1 MTPARAGA
9 PLSLSASSAAAAPPA
24 RAPGAFSS
32 LAAVERAVISCER
45 CQRLRRYCEQVA
57 REKKRAFAGQTYW
70 GKPVPG
76 FGDARARLLV
86 IGLAPAAH
94 GGNRTGRVFTGD
106 SSGSWLY
113 EALHR
118 FGFSNQ
124 PDSVGRGDALAL
136 SGCYV
141 TAAARCAP
149 PANRPAPE
157 EVLRC
162 QPFLAA
168 EIGLL
173 GEVRVI
179 VTLGHIA
186 HRAWLGASGLWDRMA
201 PGERPRFAH
210 GAEIG
215 LEGGAILLCS
225 YHPSRQNTNTGRL
238 TRPMWHAVF
247 RRARELVDARK
258 G

>member
-1 MTPARAGA
+1 VRAAESRTQRRASTGTPSGVFA
-9 PLSLSASSAAAAPPA
+9 
-24 RAPGAFSS
+24 S
-32 LAAVERAVISCER
+32 LAAVERAVISCGR
-45 CQRLRRYCEQVA
+45 CPRLRDYCERIA
-57 REKKRAFAGQTYW
+57 RERKRAFADQTYW

-76 FGDARARLLV
+76 FGDPHARLLV

-94 GGNRTGRVFTGD
+94 GGNRTGRIFTGD

-136 SGCYV
+136 TGCYV
-141 TAAARCAP
+141 TASARCAP
-149 PANRPAPE
+149 PANRPTPRE
-157 EVLRC
+157 LSRC
-162 QPFLAA
+162 QPYLEA
-168 EIGLL
+168 EIALL
-173 GEVRVI
+173 GEVRV
-179 VTLGHIA
+179 VLTLGHIA
-186 HRAWLGASGLWDRMA
+186 HRAWLRASGLWERMK

-210 GAEIG
+210 GAEAALPDG
-215 LEGGAILLCS
+215 SKLLCS

-247 RRARELVDARK
+247 RRARALVD
-258 G
+258 GT